1 MEFHAFHLMPWPHL
15 PPDFAADRNKYPT
28 SWVTLSNACYDPV
41 EGQQLYNRYLD
52 ELEYAEKLGFDGVC
66 VNEHH
71 QNAYGTMP
79 APNIMA
85 AMLARRTSRVKIGIV
100 GNGLPLRDHPL
111 RVAEEVAML
120 DVVTG
125 GRIISGF
132 VRGIGCEYFSL
143 GVNPTYSME
152 RFREAHDLIIR
163 AWTETGPFP
172 WEGKHYQVRYANVWP
187 RPLQKPHPPIWIPGF
202 GSKETIEWCA
212 HPDRKYVYL
221 AVYMPENLVKW
232 FFDMY
237 RESAEKYGYTASPY
251 QMGHLVPVYV
261 AETDARAEE
270 EAASHLLWLYY
281 YGLRHKPEFLFPP
294 GYVSLSSMRSI
305 LKNAPEMDWEKMS
318 FKELNEKGFCVIGSA
333 TTVRQ
338 RLAEYANTL
347 GFAVLPVLLQF
358 GDMPHHKTMKN
369 MELFATKVMP
379 HLRGIHPRTAPV
391 IVPTIAAE

>member
-1 MEFHAFHLMPWPHL
+1 MEFYNFHLMPWPHL
-15 PPDFAADRNKYPT
+15 PPNFADNKDEYPT
-28 SWVTLSNACYDPV
+28 SWVTFSNAHYDPV

-79 APNIMA
+79 APNVVA
-85 AMLARRTSRVKIGIV
+85 AMLARRTSRVKIGII

-111 RVAEEVAML
+111 RVAEEIAML

-132 VRGIGCEYFSL
+132 VRGIGCEYYSM

-152 RFREAHDLIIR
+152 RFREAHDLIVR
-163 AWTETGPFP
+163 AWTEAGPFR
-172 WEGKHYQVRYANVWP
+172 WEGKHYEVRYVNVWP

-202 GSKETIEWCA
+202 GSRETVEWCA

-221 AVYMPENLVKW
+221 AVYMPEHLVKM

-237 RESAEKYGYTASPY
+237 REAAEKFGYTSSPY
-251 QMGHLVPVYV
+251 QLGHLLPVYV

-270 EAASHLLWLYY
+270 EAAAHIRWLYY
-281 YGLRHKPEFLFPP
+281 YGLRHKQEFLFPP
-294 GYVSLSSMRSI
+294 GYVSLSSMKSI
-305 LKNAPEMDWEKMS
+305 IQFAPEMDWEKMS
-318 FKELNEKGFCVIGSA
+318 FRELNDKGFCVVGSA
-333 TTVRQ
+333 ATVRQ
-338 RLAEYANTL
+338 RLSEYAKTL
-347 GFAVLPVLLQF
+347 GFGIMPMLFQS
-358 GDMPHHKTMKN
+358 GDMPHHKVIKN
-369 MELFATKVMP
+369 MDMFAADVMP
-379 HLRGIHPRTAPV
+379 QLRAEFKSMQEKWDN
-391 IVPTIAAE
+391 AA